1 MSNDTINF
9 FKCLLDVILHVMI
22 CGITVLWPKKKA
34 VKEVSCHNMSRSL
47 SLMEAWVNDMPNNPI
62 HLEAGL
68 SDEWRGLVQHVV
80 SKTSVNTKAAVER
93 QISRVDE
100 KLKMAK
106 RKVAQKDR
114 TRKKLIERKRQKII
128 LAVAAARAKLK
139 KESS

>member
-1 MSNDTINF
+1 
-9 FKCLLDVILHVMI
+9 
-22 CGITVLWPKKKA
+22 
-34 VKEVSCHNMSRSL
+34 MSRSL
-47 SLMEAWVNDMPNNPI
+47 SLMEAWVNDMPNNPC
-62 HLEAGL
+62 HFAGGL

-80 SKTSVNTKAAVER
+80 SKTSVKTKAAVER
-93 QISRVDE
+93 QICRVNE

-114 TRKKLIERKRQKII
+114 MRKKLIERKRQKII